1 MDRRLVLLLA
11 VTCGTAVA
19 NIYYVQP
26 LLDTV
31 AAALGVGTGTAGL
44 LVTAS
49 QVGYCAGL
57 ALLVPLGDLVERRR
71 LIVVLLLLAALAQ
84 AISAAAPAFAVLAA
98 GLVLAGVCSVAA
110 QVVVPMASS
119 MAAPQERGRI
129 VGTVMSGL
137 LIGILLARTLSG
149 LIAEVGDWRLVFAV
163 AAGVMLVL
171 AAVLWRRLPEAPPT
185 AGDTTYGAILRSVL
199 GLVRAEPVLRQRMWL
214 GALSMGGFSIL
225 WTAVAFLLAGEHYG
239 YGDGVIGLFGLAGL
253 AGAAMS
259 PVAGRLADAGHGRLA
274 QTLALAAL
282 PVSWGLLALGGTSLV
297 ALLAGIVVLDFAVQ
311 GTQIVNQSTIYA
323 LRPEARSRITTA
335 YMVAYFLGGVAG
347 SSAASAVYA
356 AGGWGAAC
364 GLGAGVA
371 LVGLASWLA
380 FARRPDAAGAPAG
393 R

>member
-11 VTCGTAVA
+11 ITCGTAVA

-71 LIVVLLLLAALAQ
+71 LIVTLLLLAALAQ
-84 AISAAAPAFAVLAA
+84 AVSAAAPAFAVLAA
-98 GLVLAGVCSVAA
+98 GLLLAGVCSVAA
-110 QVVVPMASS
+110 QVVVPMASA
-119 MAAPQERGRI
+119 MAAPHERGRI

-149 LIAEVGDWRLVFAV
+149 LLAEVGGWRLVFAV

-171 AAVLWRRLPEAPPT
+171 AAVLRRRLPEAPPT
-185 AGDTTYGAILRSVL
+185 AGGSYGGILRSVL
-199 GLVRAEPVLRQRMWL
+199 ELVRAEPVLRQRMWL

-253 AGAAMS
+253 AGAAMA

-274 QTLALAAL
+274 QTIALAAL
-282 PVSWGLLALGGTSLV
+282 PVSWGLLALGGTSLA
-297 ALLAGIVVLDFAVQ
+297 ALLVGIVVLDFAVQ

-323 LRPEARSRITTA
+323 LRPEARSRVTTA

-364 GLGAGVA
+364 ALGAGVA

-380 FARRPDAAGAPAG
+380 FARRPDAAGEPAG